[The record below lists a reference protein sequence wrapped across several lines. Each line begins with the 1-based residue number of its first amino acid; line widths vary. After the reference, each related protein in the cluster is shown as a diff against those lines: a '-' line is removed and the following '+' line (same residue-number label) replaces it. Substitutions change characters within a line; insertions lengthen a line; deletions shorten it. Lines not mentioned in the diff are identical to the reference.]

1 MKNTIALI
9 NVQIGSYKNYNSL
22 FLNSCK
28 ENKDVDFYFFTDQDI
43 PVLSKN
49 IHIVKISFLEV
60 KEKIQGLFDFPI
72 NLDSPYDLCDYKV
85 AYGEIFQEYI
95 SDYDFWGYCDTD
107 MVFGNIRA
115 FLTEEILDKHDK
127 VLIRGHFILFRNT
140 HPYFNC
146 YRLPLSDGRLRY
158 KEVFSDS
165 GVHHFDE
172 GMPDLLEG
180 INMIFSQNFG
190 WDKVYDEYIFMDL
203 DVNSWMFINSD
214 FKNDNQEQQKASN
227 SFFKWSNGK
236 LERIKI
242 DRSGSVID
250 REPFMYIH
258 FQKRDMKVECEVDS
272 GEFYIIPNK
281 FIAPEIGAKQM
292 YKANDNKIYW
302 SKLMERVS
310 KKINRTLKRR

>member
-107 MVFGNIRA
+107 MVFWKHSCFSHGGN
-115 FLTEEILDKHDK
+115 L
-127 VLIRGHFILFRNT
+127 G
-140 HPYFNC
+140 
-146 YRLPLSDGRLRY
+146 
-158 KEVFSDS
+158 
-165 GVHHFDE
+165 
-172 GMPDLLEG
+172 
-180 INMIFSQNFG
+180 
-190 WDKVYDEYIFMDL
+190 
-203 DVNSWMFINSD
+203 
-214 FKNDNQEQQKASN
+214 
-227 SFFKWSNGK
+227 
-236 LERIKI
+236 
-242 DRSGSVID
+242 
-250 REPFMYIH
+250 
-258 FQKRDMKVECEVDS
+258 
-272 GEFYIIPNK
+272 
-281 FIAPEIGAKQM
+281 
-292 YKANDNKIYW
+292 
-302 SKLMERVS
+302 
-310 KKINRTLKRR
+310 